1 MSMKTNETPKGELL
15 KDTLFARI
23 EREKV
28 CPRPKYLFW
37 GKECS
42 FWVLW
47 LVAVVVGAL
56 AFAVTML
63 VMLHG
68 QYALYEATHEN
79 FITFMV
85 DVLPYLWIFILGLVT
100 IAAVYNM
107 RHTKH
112 GYRYPVWM
120 LIASS
125 VVLSFAG
132 GSALHYF
139 GLGYRL
145 DEIMGKHLAVYMSQE
160 KIEREMWQVPEKG
173 RLVGRLVYTTLSPTT
188 TVVFEDAAG
197 ERWRIEMAD
206 LSPADMELV
215 ASKKTVRLLGM
226 IESGEAHVFHA
237 CGAFPWMVKSDTTV
251 ADMSKER
258 ENFEQQIV
266 RHRMAGEVQEA
277 ESTKVARTAGEYDV
291 DLAALRQRSS
301 CADMDVIK
309 RMPE

>member
-1 MSMKTNETPKGELL
+1 METNETQKGHLL
-15 KDTLFARI
+15 KEALFARI
-23 EREKV
+23 ESEKV
-28 CPRPKYLFW
+28 CPRPKYIFW

-47 LVAVVVGAL
+47 GLAVLVGAL

-63 VMLHG
+63 VTLHG

-79 FITFMV
+79 FFTFMV

-100 IAAVYNM
+100 IGAVYNV
-107 RHTKH
+107 RHTKR

-120 LIASS
+120 IVASS

-145 DEIMGKHLAVYMSQE
+145 DEVMGQHLAMYMSQE
-160 KIEREMWQVPEKG
+160 KMERELWQVPEQG
-173 RLVGRLVYTTLSPTT
+173 RLVGRLVYTTVAPTT
-188 TVVFEDAAG
+188 TVVFEDSLG
-197 ERWRIEMAD
+197 QRWRVEMAD
-206 LSPADMELV
+206 LTSADMELL
-215 ASKKTVRLLGM
+215 ASKQTVRLLGM
-226 IESGEAHVFHA
+226 VENETAYVFHA
-237 CGAFPWMVKSDTTV
+237 CGAFPWMLSPETTV

-258 ENFEQQIV
+258 ENFVQQIV
-266 RHRMAGEVQEA
+266 RHRVVQERFAEEVREAVVDEAGE
-277 ESTKVARTAGEYDV
+277 RTTPTAV
-291 DLAALRQRSS
+291 VKRRNS
-301 CADMDVIK
+301 CADLDVVK

>member
-1 MSMKTNETPKGELL
+1 METNETQKEELF
-15 KDTLFARI
+15 KDALFARI

-28 CPRPKYLFW
+28 CPRSKYVFW

-47 LVAVVVGAL
+47 LLAVLVGAL

-79 FITFMV
+79 FFTFMV
-85 DVLPYLWIFILGLVT
+85 DVLPYVWIFILGLVT
-100 IAAVYNM
+100 IGAVYNM

-120 LIASS
+120 LVASS

-139 GLGYRL
+139 GVGYRL
-145 DEIMGKHLAVYMSQE
+145 DEIMGQHLAMYMSQE
-160 KIEREMWQVPEKG
+160 KIERGMWQVPEKG
-173 RLVGRLVYTTLSPTT
+173 RLVGRLVYATLSPTST
-188 TVVFEDAAG
+188 IIFEDTEG
-197 ERWRIEMAD
+197 QRWRIETAD
-206 LSPADMELV
+206 LTPADRELL

-226 IESGEAHVFHA
+226 VENGKAYVFHA
-237 CGAFPWMVKSDTTV
+237 CGAFPWMMKSDTTV

-258 ENFEQQIV
+258 ENFVQQIV
-266 RHRMAGEVQEA
+266 RHRATEDVSQEA
-277 ESTKVARTAGEYDV
+277 VYENVLEDVIEQTSEVAILHR
-291 DLAALRQRSS
+291 RSS